1 MYYYYYE
8 YGSTVALP
16 GTAPLRTGPV
26 YSHGFSPFPIIP
38 HFGYRVSFPLKE
50 GGMLADLVSSVLGH
64 LPLLKEGG
72 MLADLESTPVLTGA
86 TFISYNRS
94 VYQRRVE
101 IDVLRGAFPQ
111 NIHVVYGGFS
121 VVLRDVK
128 LPVGP
133 WGSNWALAD
142 LEPRWLTG
150 ISFMNWRDP
159 SCLKLDRAAAARL
172 DARAAYSQGSL
183 PTGPALCTFLVR
195 CASPLEL
202 LLSCT

>member
-1 MYYYYYE
+1 
-8 YGSTVALP
+8 
-16 GTAPLRTGPV
+16 
-26 YSHGFSPFPIIP
+26 
-38 HFGYRVSFPLKE
+38 
-50 GGMLADLVSSVLGH
+50 MLADLVSSVLGH
-64 LPLLKEGG
+64 LFPLIRGRDARRFG
-72 MLADLESTPVLTGA
+72 VDPSINWGDIYT
-86 TFISYNRS
+86 ISLFCLPAPRRDRRS
-94 VYQRRVE
+94 PRRVPPNMYQC
-101 IDVLRGAFPQ
+101 F
-111 NIHVVYGGFS
+111 GGFS

-133 WGSNWALAD
+133 WGSKWALAD

-202 LLSCT
+202 